1 MSVSSCDSSTN
12 SDVRSLLMWFHWN
25 LIKNRARTSSAKRQ
39 SCLQSIF
46 NSISR
51 PIKSLFR
58 FPFFSHHHYFLSH
71 FFRIILRFLHRLFV
85 CSCRLAKFSFDF
97 SSISLRFILDFT
109 SVSIVLR
116 FSHQVIQ
123 EKNKNEW
130 LNGFNFILNCC
141 FINSIDRSS
150 ARI

>member
-58 FPFFSHHHYFLSH
+58 FPFFSSSSLFFIAFFSHHSSFSSSFVCLLMSFIVI
-71 FFRIILRFLHRLFV
+71 FFRFF
-85 CSCRLAKFSFDF
+85 
-97 SSISLRFILDFT
+97 LDFT
-109 SVSIVLR
+109 TIYPRFYFSFTSIVLR

-123 EKNKNEW
+123 RKKQEW
-130 LNGFNFILNCC
+130 MVEWFQFHIKLLLY
-141 FINSIDRSS
+141 
-150 ARI
+150 